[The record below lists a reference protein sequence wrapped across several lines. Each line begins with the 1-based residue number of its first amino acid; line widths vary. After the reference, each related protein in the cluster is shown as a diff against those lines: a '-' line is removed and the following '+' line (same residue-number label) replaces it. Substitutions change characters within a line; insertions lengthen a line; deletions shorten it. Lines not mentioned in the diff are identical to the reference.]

1 MRSVA
6 GTDNILPFRRPG
18 GVPPGNPGLGH
29 GGAANPASRPGAGRS
44 RAEQGSLMDA
54 VYASGSLVVAAG
66 DRETKLVAS
75 RLQVYGFLTIEEVAE
90 DGTTRRLRPSEAIR
104 ARAERPWRLAKANYG
119 AGLGVTIPA
128 VDDFL
133 FDAVGFPA

>member
-1 MRSVA
+1 MRSVP

-18 GVPPGNPGLGH
+18 SLPRSGLGSGTQ
-29 GGAANPASRPGAGRS
+29 GGSPRGGAGRT

-54 VYASGSLVVAAG
+54 VYASGSLVVAAT

-75 RLQVYGFLTIEEVAE
+75 RLQVYGFLTIEEVGE
-90 DGTTRRLRPSEAIR
+90 DGHARRLRPSEAIR
-104 ARAERPWRLAKANYG
+104 ARAERPWRLSRANYG

-133 FDAVGFPA
+133 FDAVGLPA

>member
-1 MRSVA
+1 MRSVP

-18 GVPPGNPGLGH
+18 GL
-29 GGAANPASRPGAGRS
+29 PGAGLGGAPGGSTRGGIGRT

-54 VYASGSLVVAAG
+54 VYASGTLVVAAA
-66 DRETKLVAS
+66 DRECKLVAS
-75 RLQVYGFLTIEEVAE
+75 RLQVYGFLTIEEVCE
-90 DGTTRRLRPSEAIR
+90 DGTARRLRPSEAIR
-104 ARAERPWRLAKANYG
+104 ARAERPWRLSKANYG